1 MDNISKAVSLFEN
14 GHNCSQ
20 AVLVSG
26 CETFGL
32 PKELALKL
40 ASGFGGGIGRTGNIC
55 GALSGACMLV
65 GLAAGPA
72 DPSDKAAKTKNY
84 ERIRAVCNKFARQ
97 TGGITCRELLGF
109 DMSTPEG
116 QAASKQPGAFDRC
129 SEFVRIAAQIAADT
143 I

>member
-1 MDNISKAVSLFEN
+1 MDNISEAVSLFEN
-14 GHNCSQ
+14 GYNCSQ
-20 AVLVSG
+20 AVLAAS
-26 CETFGL
+26 CERFGL
-32 PKELALKL
+32 SRDHALKL
-40 ASGFGGGIGRTGNIC
+40 ASGFGGGIGHSGNIC

-84 ERIRAVCNKFARQ
+84 ERIRAVCNKFAQQ

-116 QAASKQPGAFDRC
+116 QAASKQPGAFDQC
-129 SEFVRIAAQIAADT
+129 SKFVRIAAQIAAET